1 MMFMKRHNI
10 IAWAC
15 LLFCLTSQTVG
26 STESRLSNAEKMV
39 VNFYQDVFIRKLDIQ
54 QSAEKYIHPDYIQ
67 HNPFVPDG
75 RDGMVKALT
84 AFLKKRAKTKR
95 TIIKQVFSD
104 GDYVIL
110 HVHSE
115 DTATPEPGHAGV
127 DIFRVENGKIMEHWD
142 VWQKIPETMPHDN
155 GMF

>member
-1 MMFMKRHNI
+1 MNKI
-10 IAWAC
+10 
-15 LLFCLTSQTVG
+15 LLSGAFILGLVFSSYSFAKNV
-26 STESRLSNAEKMV
+26 TESHASHAEQIV
-39 VNFYQDVFIRKLDIQ
+39 VDFYMEVFVRKG
-54 QSAEKYIHPDYIQ
+54 SVKAVAEKYMHPDYIQ

-75 RDGMVKALT
+75 RDGMVTALT
-84 AFLKKRAKTKR
+84 KYMKKRKASAKTV
-95 TIIKQVFSD
+95 IKNVFSD

-110 HVHSE
+110 HVHSY
-115 DTATPEPGHAGV
+115 DTAKDDPGHAGM